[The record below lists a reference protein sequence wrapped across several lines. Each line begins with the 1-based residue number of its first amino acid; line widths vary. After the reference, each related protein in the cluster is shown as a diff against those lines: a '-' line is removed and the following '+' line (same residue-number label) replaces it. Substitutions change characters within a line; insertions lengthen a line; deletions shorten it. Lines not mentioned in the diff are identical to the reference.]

1 MIKENNNSNKNRKSG
16 YSLVETLVYVAIFSI
31 LSVVVVRTI
40 VVMMRSFSETVV
52 IRDFLKTSFIMERVS
67 REIRIAESTDPTSI
81 FDSSPGYLKINSTDD
96 SGNPKIVEFQLIG
109 TDLQLKENSVV
120 IGNLNIANIKIISL
134 IFRQI
139 STPQGEAIKIEMSIQ
154 NINDKSARIENFY
167 DTVEMRGGY
176 GI

>member
-120 IGNLNIANIKIISL
+120 IGNL
-134 IFRQI
+134 
-139 STPQGEAIKIEMSIQ
+139 
-154 NINDKSARIENFY
+154 
-167 DTVEMRGGY
+167 
-176 GI
+176 

>member
-154 NINDKSARIENFY
+154 NIHDKSARIENFY